1 MKNTKVALELYEPSS
16 QKGKLVKAVLPY
28 GISLSPFTAFFNGS
42 YQDVTLGEKLKKI
55 ISRTFGTA
63 FQFSIFWGTPC
74 VDQKITIQIFRGKRI
89 LGYCKL
95 GKSERVRTLFFHE
108 DKVLRILQERGIEHV
123 PVSYGVTLVDDGY
136 YAFLQSTEKLLHS
149 KVEHRFSVRQEQFLQ
164 ILWEKTRKEQLF
176 EKTEFYH
183 SLQTLREKA
192 KYLDIAYQK
201 AVQMIASEFMERNLG
216 KTVKWGVCH
225 GDFTPWNTCLVNGSL
240 FVFDFEYALLHA
252 PSGMDQWHFLIQTLV
267 YEERKCVDEIAAILL
282 ECCDDAN
289 KKSLIAYLLYVI
301 SLYLL
306 RGEESDLAIANQRA
320 ELLLKCV

>member
-1 MKNTKVALELYEPSS
+1 MDVIKIVENKRKCFFSFSNQDGKRWTVPLKNTKVALELYEPSS

-136 YAFLQSTEKLLHS
+136 YAFLQSTEKL
-149 KVEHRFSVRQEQFLQ
+149 
-164 ILWEKTRKEQLF
+164 IM
-176 EKTEFYH
+176 TEF
-183 SLQTLREKA
+183 STL
-192 KYLDIAYQK
+192 I
-201 AVQMIASEFMERNLG
+201 
-216 KTVKWGVCH
+216 
-225 GDFTPWNTCLVNGSL
+225 P
-240 FVFDFEYALLHA
+240 
-252 PSGMDQWHFLIQTLV
+252 
-267 YEERKCVDEIAAILL
+267 RKCGPAAPAILSPVFPTPT
-282 ECCDDAN
+282 D
-289 KKSLIAYLLYVI
+289 
-301 SLYLL
+301 
-306 RGEESDLAIANQRA
+306 GEGSSEITEEWLSTA
-320 ELLLKCV
+320 